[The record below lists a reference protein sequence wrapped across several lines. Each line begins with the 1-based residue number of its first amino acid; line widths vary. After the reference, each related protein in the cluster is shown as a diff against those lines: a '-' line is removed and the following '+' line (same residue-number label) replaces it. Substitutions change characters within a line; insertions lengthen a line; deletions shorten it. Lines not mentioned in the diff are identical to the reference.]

1 MKETNLEIK
10 KNQVADI
17 EVKKISR
24 KEAIKKTGY
33 IAVSAATMMI
43 LLNSPK
49 AQACSPVTDRDDRGT
64 HRDDRGT
71 RRDDRGS
78 QHGGGSGHR

>member
-1 MKETNLEIK
+1 MEKKLQEIAKKELEGLL
-10 KNQVADI
+10 
-17 EVKKISR
+17 EKKISR

-49 AQACSPVTDRDDRGT
+49 AQACSDAPAPPPDKPKNT
-64 HRDDRGT
+64 
-71 RRDDRGS
+71 
-78 QHGGGSGHR
+78 GGGGPWKKR